1 MSTPAYFV
9 FDARIHDRDAMQP
22 YLQGVASSYH
32 AFGGQL
38 LVLRGQLEVVEG
50 DEPLGN
56 LASCNFPIEKRL
68 APGTPVTS
76 TRRSCRFDWP
86 APAAMPGSS
95 AALSRRQSLAN
106 HPPTP

>member
-1 MSTPAYFV
+1 MSKPAYFV

-56 LASCNFPIEKRL
+56 LVILQFPDREAAGAWYASDEYQALLPFRL
-68 APGTPVTS
+68 AGS
-76 TRRSCRFDWP
+76 RSNAWLISGIEP
-86 APAAMPGSS
+86 ATE
-95 AALSRRQSLAN
+95 SR
-106 HPPTP
+106 